1 MSDRSSLAPLDRV
14 CAFLPKLPKSYAA
27 RGSCSTS
34 SCPSRLAKRF
44 LRLNHPEVIG
54 VNLYRPFL
62 HKKSKRRRLATPFAF
77 PVRR

>member
-44 LRLNHPEVIG
+44 LRLNHPITLRLSGPIFIAHSFIRKANG
-54 VNLYRPFL
+54 V
-62 HKKSKRRRLATPFAF
+62 
-77 PVRR
+77 V

>member
-34 SCPSRLAKRF
+34 SCPSRETLIK
-44 LRLNHPEVIG
+44 L
-54 VNLYRPFL
+54 
-62 HKKSKRRRLATPFAF
+62 SAF
-77 PVRR
+77 HNWSG